1 MILAS
6 QQTAS
11 ADEPGNDAEATQL
24 HIPANRLKLQSK
36 SPGGQ
41 RQNPPSS
48 DSGQDKSRQQG
59 NEQQSQS
66 SGDDSRADDK
76 KEAPVT
82 PGGSGEQYAPA
93 DGGFAPQAPL
103 PRSPGG
109 FAATPLPESPA
120 LTGGSGQRDS
130 SIEPGEVLVITAS
143 MPAAKE
149 AAQVFDRFG
158 LRVIRRRSLG
168 NLGFVLSTFHLPED
182 SSVGNLLAQLR
193 QALPEAW
200 VDANHHYRLQAGA
213 VEPRKYVHPMLNWPA
228 VVPVCSHDR
237 RLGLIDTAIALQ
249 HPALSQARI
258 ESRGFL
264 PAGIEA
270 VAADHGTAIA
280 ALLVGNADS
289 DFAGLVPGSRLYAAS
304 VFHEV
309 NGEGITTSERVVL
322 ALDWLVGNEV
332 EAINLSLA
340 GNSSL
345 ILKLAVRRVHESG
358 VRLVAAAGNDNRDTG
373 PAYPAAYSQV
383 IAVTAV
389 DAEIMIYEKAS
400 HGDYIDFAAPG
411 VDVWTA
417 AASGGRYVSGTSY
430 AVPFVTAAV
439 LLAAL
444 SRLRQRA
451 RDLGK
456 PGRDPVFGHGLLQFP
471 RLPLRPPLTHDKRP
485 EWVGFALSFFRGCLP
500 EAVTCQGSV

>member
-1 MILAS
+1 MRAVREWIGPVALSLTILAS
-6 QQTAS
+6 QQTVA
-11 ADEPGNDAEATQL
+11 ADEAVDDAEATQL

-36 SPGGQ
+36 SPDDQ
-41 RQNPPSS
+41 QQNPPPS
-48 DSGQDKSRQQG
+48 DAGQDKSRQQG
-59 NEQQSQS
+59 DEQQPQS
-66 SGDDSRADDK
+66 SVNDARADDK
-76 KEAPVT
+76 KEAP
-82 PGGSGEQYAPA
+82 A
-93 DGGFAPQAPL
+93 DGGFVPQAPL

-109 FAATPLPESPA
+109 FAATPLPEPPA
-120 LTGGSGQRDS
+120 LTGGSGHRDS
-130 SIEPGEVLVITAS
+130 RIEPGEVLVITAS

-158 LRVIRRRSLG
+158 LRVVRRRSLG
-168 NLGFVLSTFHLPED
+168 NLGFVLSTFRLPED
-182 SSVGNLLAQLR
+182 RSVGNLLAQLR

-200 VDANHHYRLQAGA
+200 VDANYHYRLQAGA
-213 VEPRKYVHPMLNWPA
+213 VEPRKYVHSMLNWPTET
-228 VVPVCSHDR
+228 PVCSHDR

-270 VAADHGTAIA
+270 AAVDHGTAIA

-289 DFAGLVPGSRLYAAS
+289 DYAGLVPGSRLYAAS
-304 VFHEV
+304 VFHELD
-309 NGEGITTSERVVL
+309 GEGITTSERVVL
-322 ALDWLVGNEV
+322 ALDWLAGNEV

-345 ILKLAVRRVHESG
+345 ILELAVRRVHESG
-358 VRLVAAAGNDNRDTG
+358 VRLVAAAGNDNHDTG

-389 DAEIMIYEKAS
+389 DAETMIYEKAS

-417 AASGGRYVSGTSY
+417 SVSGGRYASGTSF

-439 LLAAL
+439 LLAEP
-444 SRLRQRA
+444 SRLQQQA
-451 RDLGK
+451 RDLGES
-456 PGRDPVFGHGLLQFP
+456 GHDPVYGHGLVQFP
-471 RLPLRPPLTHDKRP
+471 
-485 EWVGFALSFFRGCLP
+485 GCN
-500 EAVTCQGSV
+500 